1 MATPDELRATLA
13 EARAVFR
20 EAIEEAEM
28 GWRRGP
34 GDGAWTAQEVAEHV
48 IQIEARITTMICEA
62 CGYPGVE
69 VGEPDCASS
78 IEAVDEFDA
87 VVNRC
92 DAKLQYVTPEDLE
105 KPHEMSGNVA
115 GIFEMNVAHLVEH
128 TGQILE
134 AAAS

>member
-13 EARAVFR
+13 EARATFR

-34 GDGAWTAQEVAEHV
+34 GDGEWTAQEVAEHV
-48 IQIEARITTMICEA
+48 IQIEARITTMVCEA
-62 CGYPGVE
+62 CGYPGID

-87 VVNRC
+87 VVSRC
-92 DAKLQYVTPEDLE
+92 DAKLQYVTAEDLE
-105 KPHEMSGNVA
+105 KPHEHFGNVA
-115 GIFEMNVAHLVEH
+115 AIFEMNAQHLAEH
-128 TGQILE
+128 TAQLLG
-134 AAAS
+134 ASSS

>member
-13 EARAVFR
+13 EARAAFR
-20 EAIEEAEM
+20 EAIEDAEM

-34 GDGAWTAQEVAEHV
+34 GDDGWTAQEVAEHV
-48 IQIEARITTMICEA
+48 IEIEARITTMVCEA

-69 VGEPDCASS
+69 SGKPDCASS
-78 IEAVDEFDA
+78 IEAADEFDA

-105 KPHEMSGNVA
+105 KPHANFGNVA
-115 GIFEMNVAHLVEH
+115 SIFEMNVEHLVEH
-128 TGQILE
+128 NVQLRE
-134 AAAS
+134 ASAS

>member
-13 EARAVFR
+13 EARAAFR
-20 EAIEEAEM
+20 VAIEEAEM

-34 GDGAWTAQEVAEHV
+34 GADGWTAQEVAEHV
-48 IQIEARITTMICEA
+48 IQIEARITTMVCEA
-62 CGYPGVE
+62 CGYAGVE

-87 VVNRC
+87 VVSRC
-92 DAKLQYVTPEDLE
+92 DAKLRHVTPEDLE
-105 KPHEMSGNVA
+105 KTHELFGNVA
-115 GIFEMNVAHLVEH
+115 GIFEMNVNHLVEH

-134 AAAS
+134 AASN